1 MANICCDTVVFYPE
15 HEADLSSL
23 HKFGNDLETCYPEHT
38 ASSDSWI
45 GILLEYLHI
54 STDGLYVRG
63 DVICTDIQ
71 KDYIVLDLDAA
82 WHPLFEVYQALAQYY
97 NLSFVMQ
104 SEEPGSNIFVN
115 TDANGFF
122 LNTRYRILLYLEND
136 SAGTPYE
143 KLFQEQTDTDFYFAS
158 EEDVLSWFST
168 YGIAVES
175 LEELNDTLDTDF
187 VQFQVYNL
195 SYK

>member
-1 MANICCDTVVFYPE
+1 
-15 HEADLSSL
+15 
-23 HKFGNDLETCYPEHT
+23 
-38 ASSDSWI
+38 
-45 GILLEYLHI
+45 
-54 STDGLYVRG
+54 
-63 DVICTDIQ
+63 
-71 KDYIVLDLDAA
+71 
-82 WHPLFEVYQALAQYY
+82 
-97 NLSFVMQ
+97 MQ

-187 VQFQVYNL
+187 VQFQVYDL